1 MSRGVSDKITYKPY
15 NQGEQWLL
23 PPSLDELVPQN
34 HFVRIV
40 SKTVDELEIEEV
52 FARNTKGGGA
62 SRYNPIMLLK
72 VLIYC
77 HMTGTYSS
85 RQKKPLLGLFV
96 GAYSTVIVIG
106 FVSADVAMTIIWIPL
121 LTVME
126 KKVTNL
132 VKDEKKEKTL

>member
-1 MSRGVSDKITYKPY
+1 MSRGISDKITYKPY

-34 HFVRIV
+34 HFIRIV
-40 SKTVDELEIEEV
+40 SKIVDELEIEEV
-52 FARNTKGGGA
+52 FARNTKVGGA
-62 SRYNPIMLLK
+62 SRYNPFMLLK

-96 GAYSTVIVIG
+96 GAFSTAMVIG

-121 LTVME
+121 LKVME
-126 KKVTNL
+126 KNVTNL
-132 VKDEKKEKTL
+132 VKDEKKEKIL

>member
-1 MSRGVSDKITYKPY
+1 MAPATKSGWAGSAESFYKNCQQNSRWT
-15 NQGEQWLL
+15 
-23 PPSLDELVPQN
+23 
-34 HFVRIV
+34 R
-40 SKTVDELEIEEV
+40 VDELEIEEV
-52 FARNTKGGGA
+52 FARNTKVGGA

-106 FVSADVAMTIIWIPL
+106 FVSEDVAMTIIWIPL

>member
-1 MSRGVSDKITYKPY
+1 
-15 NQGEQWLL
+15 
-23 PPSLDELVPQN
+23 
-34 HFVRIV
+34 
-40 SKTVDELEIEEV
+40 
-52 FARNTKGGGA
+52 
-62 SRYNPIMLLK
+62 MLLK

-77 HMTGTYSS
+77 HMTGPYSS

-126 KKVTNL
+126 KNVTNL
-132 VKDEKKEKTL
+132 VKDEKKEKIL

>member
-1 MSRGVSDKITYKPY
+1 
-15 NQGEQWLL
+15 
-23 PPSLDELVPQN
+23 
-34 HFVRIV
+34 
-40 SKTVDELEIEEV
+40 
-52 FARNTKGGGA
+52 
-62 SRYNPIMLLK
+62 MLLK